1 MRLLLLITSLAML
14 LVLTACDGTTGDAQS
29 STVTTAGTVTIT
41 FPASGTVIYAESLYL
56 AGQASGDA
64 PQSFRLEVV
73 GTDDSVIASTQVD
86 NASGDWQVELIHGY
100 TGEPTEVTIQAVPLE
115 GEGLLA
121 SSSVLLSSIAYRP
134 EGAYGFI
141 LLPGDGDT
149 VGGDSI
155 PVEGSVSGVFEN
167 TFTLVLL
174 DSAENILDEQI
185 ITVFNPYFIDEVPYQ
200 ADLAPGSYTGPAVIR
215 AQITNAE
222 GGDLIELGSV
232 SITIDSSA
240 G

>member
-14 LVLTACDGTTGDAQS
+14 LTACGGTTGDVQS
-29 STVTTAGTVTIT
+29 AAGTTDGAVTMT

-56 AGQASGDA
+56 AGQVSGDS
-64 PQSFRLEVV
+64 PQSFRLEVI
-73 GTDDSVIASTQVD
+73 GTDDSMIASTQVA

-100 TGEPTEVTIQAVPLE
+100 TGEPTEVTIQAVSLD
-115 GEGLLA
+115 GQNVLA
-121 SSSVLLSSIAYRP
+121 SSSVLLSSNDYRP

-141 LLPGDGDT
+141 LLPGEGDA

-167 TFTLVLL
+167 TFTLVLV

-185 ITVFNPYFIDEVPYQ
+185 ITVLNPYFIDEVPYQ
-200 ADLAPGSYTGPAVIR
+200 ADLAPGSYTGAAVIR
-215 AQITNAE
+215 AQATNAE
-222 GGDLIELGSV
+222 DGGLIELGSV